1 MQIRLKTQL
10 EYLTVIGVYAPT
22 EGDKESSE
30 IFYNLLQEITN
41 KVNKSDYLMVTGDL
55 NARIGSN
62 KVNSN
67 ISIHGEGT
75 VNGNGKRLTDY
86 VIYNNIYNNNYKVT
100 NTFPS

>member
-1 MQIRLKTQL
+1 
-10 EYLTVIGVYAPT
+10 VYAPT

-41 KVNKSDYLMVTGDL
+41 KVNKSDYLMVMGDL

-67 ISIHGEGT
+67 ISSHGNSFKHSKWKWQKT
-75 VNGNGKRLTDY
+75 YRLC
-86 VIYNNIYNNNYKVT
+86 NIQ
-100 NTFPS
+100 